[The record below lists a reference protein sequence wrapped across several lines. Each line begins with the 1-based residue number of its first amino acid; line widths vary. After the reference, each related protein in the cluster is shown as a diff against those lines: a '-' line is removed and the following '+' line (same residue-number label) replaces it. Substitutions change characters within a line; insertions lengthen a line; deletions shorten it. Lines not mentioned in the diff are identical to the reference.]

1 MVNVMLEY
9 PGGYLELVP
18 AGEFTFPD
26 DRTGVMKTVVVDRHV
41 KVCERYGRVKV
52 TPGAVA
58 FIGIQTFAGVCIS
71 PQACASD
78 VRFCCIKNPVSR
90 RQGMPRILAI
100 VIKRSVNSSQ
110 SPLPVR
116 NACSAPNR
124 FSCFS
129 GYFIFSLI
137 YVFAD

>member
-58 FIGIQTFAGVCIS
+58 FIGREFEKEGSILRDWCCYSS
-71 PQACASD
+71 P
-78 VRFCCIKNPVSR
+78 
-90 RQGMPRILAI
+90 
-100 VIKRSVNSSQ
+100 
-110 SPLPVR
+110 
-116 NACSAPNR
+116 
-124 FSCFS
+124 
-129 GYFIFSLI
+129 
-137 YVFAD
+137 